1 MHQKFEINQTKIK
14 GGCQPGRKVVTQ
26 NSKSDL
32 PPSKLHVKIATADEN
47 QLLSDFRYYME

>member
-1 MHQKFEINQTKIK
+1 MQQKFEINQTKIK

-26 NSKSDL
+26 NSMSDL

-47 QLLSDFRYYME
+47 QLLDITLE